1 MINPINPPKIKVL
14 KIGAAK
20 LSDFDQSKVDNSPK
34 NEPIVNHPQAE
45 KPANHSNRKLDQ
57 VEREIQ
63 RVKYERSRVHLKY
76 RDLLGPKLLPK
87 APKSDFLAVYEEIE
101 VLSDEL
107 RKLFLKKRQ
116 IELTGDFKEYKPLDD
131 ATQMQIDA
139 LKMEKKSISNI
150 KNKTSKN
157 LQKAK
162 VEGNAKNVLKY
173 EQKLA
178 ELDLKWLEVESRIEK
193 LTHV

>member
-20 LSDFDQSKVDNSPK
+20 LSDFDQSKVDNHPK
-34 NEPIVNHPQAE
+34 NEPIVNHNQAE

-76 RDLLGPKLLPK
+76 RDLLGPTLLPK

-101 VLSDEL
+101 LLSEEL

-139 LKMEKKSISNI
+139 LKMEKKSISNV